1 MAFVLVNLVNG
12 GKLFNPTL
20 SLPPRINRFPPNQ
33 SQPLIDEGLSP
44 LTMGPPPGSESLVI
58 ARRYGVFPFREFP
71 PETFQGP
78 PGVKIRSH
86 NQDAFRSFALQTFFR
101 LPGFVFG

>member
-1 MAFVLVNLVNG
+1 MAFVLVNG
-12 GKLFNPTL
+12 GKLFNLTL
-20 SLPPRINRFPPNQ
+20 SLSPLINRFPPNQ

-44 LTMGPPPGSESLVI
+44 LAMGPPPGSESLVI
-58 ARRYGVFPFREFP
+58 ARRRYGVFPFREFP
-71 PETFQGP
+71 PENFQGP

-101 LPGFVFG
+101 VPGFVFG